1 MSLSSEKAVEILS
14 RFSRLVT
21 ATGAPENEMLPLL
34 ANAAVDLLD
43 AGGAAVLEVQES
55 GMACIVAV
63 RDVPDALLGMAVEL
77 DAIGPELGERL
88 LRMAGVRFAGGDTLP
103 LTVPLVSGGD
113 LFGALVM
120 FFEHATRLDA
130 DQLRLAQGLVDLA
143 ATGIGQAVRS
153 ARLSR
158 TLSELHASREVLA
171 RTEKLRALGQMAA
184 GVSHDLKNVI
194 SPLALLAQLL
204 KRKPEDPAIIE
215 AAALQ
220 IEQVVRRGVET
231 VERLR
236 AFSRQTPEETKPAD
250 LNRLVV
256 EAVDLSRPRLPRVG
270 PALEL
275 RVELGAPPTVA
286 LQPSELIT
294 SVLNL
299 VANAVD
305 AMPAGG
311 AITVRTGAGE
321 WAAAPVT
328 GADSEGD
335 ALRAVGWVEVEDDGP
350 GIPPE
355 IERRMFEPFFTTK
368 GEEGTGL
375 GLALVYAF
383 VQRHGGAIK
392 VHTEPGKG
400 ARFVL
405 SFPALRVGTTSV
417 RPLGPQEWTSGRGRF

>member
-1 MSLSSEKAVEILS
+1 VSLSSDKALEILS
-14 RFSRLVT
+14 RFSRLVS

-55 GMACIVAV
+55 GTARIVAV
-63 RDVPDALLGMAVEL
+63 RNVPESLVGLTVEL
-77 DAIGPELGERL
+77 DSIGPELGERL
-88 LRMAGVRFAGGDTLP
+88 LRAAGGRFVPGDTLP

-120 FFEHATRLDA
+120 FFEHATRLDT

-143 ATGIGQAVRS
+143 ATAIGQAVRR
-153 ARLSR
+153 ARLAQM
-158 TLSELHASREVLA
+158 LNELTASREVLA

-184 GVSHDLKNVI
+184 GVSHDLKNVL
-194 SPLALLAQLL
+194 SPLFLLVQLL
-204 KRKPEDPAIIE
+204 KRKPKDPAIIE
-215 AAALQ
+215 TAALQ

-250 LNRLVV
+250 LNRLVA
-256 EAVDLSRPRLPRVG
+256 EAIDLSRPQLLRVG
-270 PALEL
+270 SPLDL
-275 RVELGAPPTVA
+275 KVELGEPPMVA
-286 LQPSELIT
+286 LQPSELVT

-299 VANAVD
+299 IVNAVE
-305 AMPAGG
+305 AMPSGG
-311 AITVRTGAGE
+311 VITVRTGNGHRPGSAERSG
-321 WAAAPVT
+321 AAPSSDEVP
-328 GADSEGD
+328 DV
-335 ALRAVGWVEVEDDGP
+335 RNVGWVEVCDDGP

-355 IERRMFEPFFTTK
+355 VERRIFEPFFTTK

-383 VQRHGGAIK
+383 VQRHGGAIR
-392 VHTEPGKG
+392 VDTEPGRG
-400 ARFVL
+400 TRFVL
-405 SFPALRVGTTSV
+405 SFPAVG
-417 RPLGPQEWTSGRGRF
+417 